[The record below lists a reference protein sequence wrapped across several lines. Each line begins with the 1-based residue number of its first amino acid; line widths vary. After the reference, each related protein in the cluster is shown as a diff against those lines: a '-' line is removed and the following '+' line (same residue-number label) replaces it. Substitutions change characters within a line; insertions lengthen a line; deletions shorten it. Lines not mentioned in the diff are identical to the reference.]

1 MSESSLADYDKGW
14 KVKLDSRNHVM
25 SVNTSEVYGTATIL
39 SPKVYLND
47 NLILSYSYRNFTHTE
62 NLKVEIR
69 GAGSRQFTDVI
80 LDGGHSGWQQRI
92 FDLAEYKGD
101 TIQLAFIVAASGN
114 SEGNIIEF
122 DDTFKCNIRLLNID
136 NNIPISNLS
145 TGQLKTVDMCIILG
159 ILDVIM
165 NNVNF
170 NICFLDELFSNMDG
184 ELRQLMCHVLKNN
197 LKDGQILFTISH
209 VELEDKYFNG
219 EIKAE
224 LEYINN
230 SILKKSVYKITKF

>member
-1 MSESSLADYDKGW
+1 
-14 KVKLDSRNHVM
+14 
-25 SVNTSEVYGTATIL
+25 
-39 SPKVYLND
+39 
-47 NLILSYSYRNFTHTE
+47 
-62 NLKVEIR
+62 
-69 GAGSRQFTDVI
+69 
-80 LDGGHSGWQQRI
+80 
-92 FDLAEYKGD
+92 
-101 TIQLAFIVAASGN
+101 
-114 SEGNIIEF
+114 
-122 DDTFKCNIRLLNID
+122 
-136 NNIPISNLS
+136 
-145 TGQLKTVDMCIILG
+145 MCIILG

-184 ELRQLMCHVLKNN
+184 ELRQLMCHVLKKN

-230 SILKKSVYKITKF
+230 SILKKSKYIIHKL